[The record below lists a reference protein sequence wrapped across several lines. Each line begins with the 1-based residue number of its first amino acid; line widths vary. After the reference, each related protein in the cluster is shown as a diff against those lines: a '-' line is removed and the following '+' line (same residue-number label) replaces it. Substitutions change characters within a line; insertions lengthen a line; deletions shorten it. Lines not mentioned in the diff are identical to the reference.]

1 MIHEEAALASTREQ
15 QRLLETVQD
24 VGARLIEVGDPRQSQ
39 PVGAG
44 GLWPRIEHAAK
55 QNHAHAELQHNV
67 RARDPA
73 DQRDQRL
80 FRDLKAD
87 AAVRSYARRHRV
99 HLAEDPRQVEDRA
112 LEAAHADRRAGK
124 RTLVLAQTTNEH
136 LDELNAR
143 AQAIRHQAGELGHQ
157 RAELSGRHYHLH
169 PGDEIQIRHT
179 TRHPELGALR
189 NGTSAQVLDVGRDGR
204 RITLRLADG
213 RDATLGRAQID
224 QADIRLA
231 YVQHPFPAQG
241 QTTDTAHLIVG
252 EHATHEGSYVALNR
266 ARERTHI
273 YAAVDEIDLAEGQ
286 DQLAALAEQMS
297 RTEPHTPSIDTP
309 LAHEAAI
316 EAQQQLELH
325 EPPREQANA
334 HELEAQHDLGWEP

>member
-44 GLWPRIEHAAK
+44 GMWPRIEHAAK

-87 AAVRSYARRHRV
+87 AAVRSYAQRHRV

-157 RAELSGRHYHLH
+157 RAELSGRPYHLLLTDTVV
-169 PGDEIQIRHT
+169 GDD
-179 TRHPELGALR
+179 GAIED
-189 NGTSAQVLDVGRDGR
+189 GDVGCERPNDQRGAGGVGNG
-204 RITLRLADG
+204 LR
-213 RDATLGRAQID
+213 
-224 QADIRLA
+224 
-231 YVQHPFPAQG
+231 
-241 QTTDTAHLIVG
+241 
-252 EHATHEGSYVALNR
+252 
-266 ARERTHI
+266 
-273 YAAVDEIDLAEGQ
+273 
-286 DQLAALAEQMS
+286 
-297 RTEPHTPSIDTP
+297 
-309 LAHEAAI
+309 
-316 EAQQQLELH
+316 
-325 EPPREQANA
+325 
-334 HELEAQHDLGWEP
+334 